1 MQSERNSRLALLG
14 AAHSLNHSLFVIAP
28 PLLTLIMS
36 DLHVSKFAISTVTFA
51 ASLVYGVGALVGG
64 PLGDK
69 IGETRTIILCL
80 AFSGLCTLIM
90 LVAGATSS
98 VYVFALA
105 LVAMAVFASL
115 YHPTANSLIS
125 KAFKGSV
132 GEAMG
137 LHGVGGTLG
146 VVLTPTVAWFIGAAF
161 GWQWAFVAFGVLCVV
176 LAVLFLRLPKNN
188 KGGNSNGGTIIDVF
202 KIRELWVLLV
212 FNVMIGLFM
221 KSVELFFPTYLT
233 DNRSI
238 NAEWAAVAYTLL
250 LAAGVPGQWIGGRT
264 ADRIGSRGVLIVTS
278 AGISVGF
285 LALLFI
291 PVYLVGVAVFIL
303 LYGLFFYAHQPALNS
318 LAGFLSPEKQRG
330 AVYGV
335 FFFTNFGVGALSQP
349 LAGYLA
355 DVYGLDVTFYML
367 TTFALAALVL
377 SFWLPRRREDRAL
390 QPLDVR

>member
-1 MQSERNSRLALLG
+1 
-14 AAHSLNHSLFVIAP
+14 
-28 PLLTLIMS
+28 
-36 DLHVSKFAISTVTFA
+36 
-51 ASLVYGVGALVGG
+51 
-64 PLGDK
+64 
-69 IGETRTIILCL
+69 
-80 AFSGLCTLIM
+80 
-90 LVAGATSS
+90 
-98 VYVFALA
+98 
-105 LVAMAVFASL
+105 
-115 YHPTANSLIS
+115 
-125 KAFKGSV
+125 
-132 GEAMG
+132 
-137 LHGVGGTLG
+137 
-146 VVLTPTVAWFIGAAF
+146 VLTPTVAWFIGAAF

-176 LAVLFLRLPKNN
+176 LAVLFLRLPSDN
-188 KGGNSNGGTIIDVF
+188 KGSKGNGGTIIDVF
-202 KIRELWVLLV
+202 KIRELCVLLV